1 MGSLF
6 PASLPLL
13 VFITALVLKRGAVVS
28 SLLGILSVG
37 LITYFY
43 RTDYPIDWVAV
54 VLQNSPVVLVL
65 SLSVAWVVF
74 PGQIMNSLLKRTGTI
89 DGIGEV
95 IEAIEISRLKLASI
109 IVLGM
114 APALESLTG
123 FGVSLFFTVPVLMQL
138 FDLRKAL
145 ILSLLSM
152 NIMPWGTL
160 ALSTLVGAQIT
171 ELSFSELSYQSSLM
185 SFFIFPTIGFLIYF
199 ICRKSSTSQFSQ
211 LSYPVLIGFS
221 LSSFLV
227 FYNAYT
233 TPELAGVYA
242 GVSVSIIGFVIE
254 LLIFNRRIF
263 FRVKYSPKAI
273 FLLFS
278 PYITLVFLILI
289 SRIEAIAF
297 HLHDLF
303 LVKVNHIHLSA
314 FSNPGTFII
323 LTVICLYT
331 SSRKFRRDHA
341 FFLEGI
347 KRAFYPV
354 IGIFMFIVF
363 AQIQRSS
370 GILKT
375 LAAEGAALSLT
386 ENVFIAPLIGMISG
400 YTTGSGV
407 SGNVLFMSLQTE
419 IGTYFDEKLL
429 FAAVQNSSAGHAV
442 FMSVP
447 IVLLAFSIAQ
457 LDKEEISV
465 YRNWLIRRAL
475 GYAPVM
481 YLALIAAFYLSI

>member
-1 MGSLF
+1 
-6 PASLPLL
+6 
-13 VFITALVLKRGAVVS
+13 
-28 SLLGILSVG
+28 
-37 LITYFY
+37 
-43 RTDYPIDWVAV
+43 
-54 VLQNSPVVLVL
+54 
-65 SLSVAWVVF
+65 
-74 PGQIMNSLLKRTGTI
+74 MNSLLRRAGTI

-95 IEAIEISRLKLASI
+95 IEAINIPRLKLASI
-109 IVLGM
+109 IILGV
-114 APALESLTG
+114 APAIESLTG

-160 ALSTLVGAQIT
+160 ALSTLVGSQLT
-171 ELSFSELSYQSSLM
+171 ELSFNELSYHTSLM
-185 SFFIFPTIGFLIYF
+185 SFFIFPAIGSLVYS
-199 ICRKSSTSQFSQ
+199 ICRKSNIPQ
-211 LSYPVLIGFS
+211 LVQIFYPIFIGFL
-221 LSSFLV
+221 LSFFLI
-227 FYNAYT
+227 FYNYYDT
-233 TPELAGVYA
+233 LELAGVYA
-242 GVSVSIIGFVIE
+242 GVSVSIVGFMLE
-254 LLIFNRRIF
+254 LLILNRKLF
-263 FRVKYSPKAI
+263 ARVKYSPKEI
-273 FLLFS
+273 LTLFS
-278 PYITLVFLILI
+278 PYIILVILILI
-289 SRIEAIAF
+289 SRIETVNFYLYDIF
-297 HLHDLF
+297 V
-303 LVKVNHIHLSA
+303 VKVNHIRLSV

-323 LTVICLYT
+323 LTVICLYI
-331 SSRKFRRDHA
+331 SSRKFRRDHV
-341 FFLEGI
+341 FFLDGI

-375 LAAEGAALSLT
+375 LATEGTTLSLT

-400 YTTGSGV
+400 YTTGSNV

-457 LDKEEISV
+457 LDKEEASV
-465 YRNWLIRRAL
+465 HRNWLIRRAL
-475 GYAPVM
+475 GYAPVV
-481 YLALIAAFYLSI
+481 YLALIAAFYVMVGL